1 MSSSLRGEVCGELLH
16 ATGTSVWVRVKMP
29 GGVTGV
35 KMARRHCSYSTQSQ
49 LTENTVVQVF
59 ILASRVSHPKGL
71 TQLSPGLS
79 HSDQV
84 TPLGP

>member
-16 ATGTSVWVRVKMP
+16 ATVTSVWVRVKMP

-49 LTENTVVQVF
+49 HTPAAITVNVNSTLLPDV
-59 ILASRVSHPKGL
+59 ATTHHRR
-71 TQLSPGLS
+71 
-79 HSDQV
+79 
-84 TPLGP
+84 